1 MRLTHYNTPYH
12 SLGNNLENWLRGS
25 SSSFPA
31 LSRFFDGTPLSG
43 NKTSG
48 HLATDIHEDKDHY
61 YAVFEAPGVKKEDL
75 KIELHDRLLTV
86 SFERK
91 YRENEEASR
100 YTSSRSISVPD
111 SVKPDGIAAKL
122 EDGILTITLP
132 KSEEKK
138 PRVIHIA

>member
-1 MRLTHYNTPYH
+1 MRLTHYHTPYH
-12 SLGNNLENWLRGS
+12 SLGNNLENWLQGS
-25 SSSFPA
+25 CAGFPA
-31 LSRFFDGTPLSG
+31 LSRFFDGTPHSG
-43 NKTSG
+43 AKTSG
-48 HLATDIHEDKDHY
+48 HLATDIHEDKDNY

-75 KIELHDRLLTV
+75 KVELHERLLTV

-91 YRENEEASR
+91 YQEGEAASR

>member
-1 MRLTHYNTPYH
+1 MRLTHYTTPH
-12 SLGNNLENWLRGS
+12 LSLGNNLENWLQS
-25 SSSFPA
+25 SFADFPA
-31 LSRFFDGTPLSG
+31 LSRFFDGSQLTGGKSSG
-43 NKTSG
+43 Y
-48 HLATDIHEDKDHY
+48 LATDIHEDKDNY

-75 KIELHDRLLTV
+75 KVELHDRLLSV

-91 YRENEEASR
+91 SKEGAGESR

-122 EDGILTITLP
+122 EDGILTVTLP
-132 KSEEKK
+132 KSEERK

>member
-1 MRLTHYNTPYH
+1 MRLTHYTTPSH
-12 SLGNNLENWLRGS
+12 SLGNNLENWLQGS
-25 SSSFPA
+25 FAGFPA

-43 NKTSG
+43 GKTSG
-48 HLATDIHEDKDHY
+48 HLATDIHEDKDNY

-75 KIELHDRLLTV
+75 KVELHDRLLSV
-86 SFERK
+86 NVERK
-91 YRENEEASR
+91 FKQGDEESS

-111 SVKPDGIAAKL
+111 SVKPDGIVAKL
-122 EDGILTITLP
+122 EDGILTVTLP